1 MKILANKSFKELS
14 SMKIKQLHW
23 TKDLSALGFTLDNGQ
38 SVKAGKN
45 LFPGKYTFDPTKKIT
60 KIEVIIGKYEY

>member
-1 MKILANKSFKELS
+1 MPNNLVQGLISSATIPDMKILANKSFKELS

-38 SVKAGKN
+38 SVKAGTEDFN
-45 LFPGKYTFDPTKKIT
+45 
-60 KIEVIIGKYEY
+60 